1 MSTSPKTFL
10 TPEEYLE
17 IERKA
22 EFKSEYYHGEMF
34 AMAGASRPHNLLTA
48 NAAAQIHGQ
57 LRGRPCEMYSSD
69 MRVCVAATGLYTYP
83 DVVVACETPR
93 FLEDAVPDTL
103 VNPTVIIE
111 VLSASTEAYD
121 RGKKFDHYRALESLR
136 EYVLVSSDRVQI
148 ERYARQPG
156 GQWLLTAVNRLEDS
170 IDLESAG
177 CTLSLSEV
185 YERVEFPEA
194 PPRS

>member
-22 EFKSEYYHGEMF
+22 EFKSEYYQGEMF
-34 AMAGASRPHNLLTA
+34 AMTGARRAHNLLAGNTF
-48 NAAAQIHGQ
+48 AQLHGQ
-57 LRGRPCEMYSSD
+57 LRRRPCEVYSND
-69 MRVCVAATGLYTYP
+69 MRVCVSATGLYTYP

-111 VLSASTEAYD
+111 VPSAGTEAYD

-148 ERYARQPG
+148 ERYSRQSG
-156 GQWLLTAVNRLEDS
+156 GQWLLTAVNRLEDR
-170 IDLESAG
+170 IELESAG
-177 CTLSLSEV
+177 CTLSLADV
-185 YERVEFPEA
+185 YERVEFPET

>member
-22 EFKSEYYHGEMF
+22 EFKSEYYQGEMF
-34 AMAGASRPHNLLTA
+34 AMAGARRAHNLLA
-48 NAAAQIHGQ
+48 GNAFAELHGQ
-57 LRGRPCEMYSSD
+57 LRRRPCEVYSND
-69 MRVCVAATGLYTYP
+69 MRVCVSATGLYTYP

-111 VLSASTEAYD
+111 VLSANTEAYD

-136 EYVLVSSDRVQI
+136 EYLLVSSDRVQI
-148 ERYARQPG
+148 ERYSRQSG

-170 IDLESAG
+170 IELESAG
-177 CTLSLSEV
+177 CT
-185 YERVEFPEA
+185 
-194 PPRS
+194 